1 MSQSFEFYQER
12 AEAAAKEAKAAT
24 LANVRER
31 ALRSESAWRDMAD
44 RARETDRERKIAD
57 KARAER
63 RETEALAA
71 QQRATAASAL
81 EATEPAE

>member
-12 AEAAAKEAKAAT
+12 AEAAAKEAKTAT

-31 ALRSESAWRDMAD
+31 ALRSESAWREMAD

-63 RETEALAA
+63 RESEALAA
-71 QQRATAASAL
+71 QQRATTASAF

>member
-12 AEAAAKEAKAAT
+12 AEAAAKEATAT
-24 LANVRER
+24 TLENVRER
-31 ALRSESAWRDMAD
+31 ALRSEAAWREMAD

-63 RETEALAA
+63 REVEALAA
-71 QQRATAASAL
+71 EQRAAVASAI

>member
-12 AEAAAKEAKAAT
+12 AEAAAKEAQAAT

-71 QQRATAASAL
+71 QQRATAASAI

>member
-1 MSQSFEFYQER
+1 
-12 AEAAAKEAKAAT
+12 
-24 LANVRER
+24 
-31 ALRSESAWRDMAD
+31 MAD

-71 QQRATAASAL
+71 QQRATTAAAI

>member
-1 MSQSFEFYQER
+1 
-12 AEAAAKEAKAAT
+12 
-24 LANVRER
+24 
-31 ALRSESAWRDMAD
+31 MAD

-63 RETEALAA
+63 REAEALAA
-71 QQRATAASAL
+71 EQRAAVASAI

>member
-12 AEAAAKEAKAAT
+12 AKAAAKEASEAT
-24 LANVRER
+24 LANVRDR
-31 ALRSESAWRDMAD
+31 ALRSEAAWREMAD

-63 RETEALAA
+63 REAEAIAA
-71 QQRATAASAL
+71 EQRATAASIAM
-81 EATEPAE
+81 AEPAE